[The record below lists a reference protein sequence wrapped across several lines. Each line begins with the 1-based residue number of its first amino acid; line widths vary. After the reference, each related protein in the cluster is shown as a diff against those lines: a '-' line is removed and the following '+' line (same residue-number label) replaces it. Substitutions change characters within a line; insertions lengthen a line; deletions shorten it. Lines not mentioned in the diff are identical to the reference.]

1 MVGLRDSQGSGS
13 EESRGPDLAKICYQD
28 CYQVVRFIV
37 QLGKLRPREP
47 EVDIALW
54 SRVVAPF
61 PTSPRVVEG
70 GVGP

>member
-1 MVGLRDSQGSGS
+1 MGQRSLGDQILQS
-13 EESRGPDLAKICYQD
+13 LLD

-54 SRVVAPF
+54 SRVLAPCPHF
-61 PTSPRVVEG
+61 SQDC
-70 GVGP
+70 